1 MINWRSPIPIHL
13 TRIQRINSTT
23 GLSERPWRQ
32 RDRMFVLGDPAHGS
46 QRHHKENAIFVSSYL
61 EALELVRKGFAIR
74 MSDGRSAP
82 SLVAPSSLEFIDE
95 PVKQLDDLW
104 TYTMPEPPFSLE
116 AVMLEL
122 KQHLRSQAADLGLIA
137 NADASSA
144 FIGFPF
150 DPFEDGESSEALER
164 IDLSRF
170 NMTRIVTAAYH
181 SAFRPTAESRSISE
195 DDVDEL
201 EQIMVGSLARFGR
214 RHGSPLDREGSALQ
228 RTILAAYYRWQ
239 IADGCFIASEPSD
252 GNDGKIDQSV
262 TEAVAALTGMPATA
276 VRNTLSRDGLS
287 LVRSKLDLPALTD
300 WVITR
305 RNFAP
310 LREEETYEGRL
321 AWRIANDLQNLPGP
335 EGFVRARSRVS
346 GASPDLDE
354 AEAAIIKR
362 SSANEIPTA
371 AELRRYA
378 LAMHASPDSLF
389 EALQTH

>member
-1 MINWRSPIPIHL
+1 
-13 TRIQRINSTT
+13 
-23 GLSERPWRQ
+23 
-32 RDRMFVLGDPAHGS
+32 MFVLGDPAHGS
-46 QRHHKENAIFVSSYL
+46 QRHHKENAVFASSYL

-82 SLVAPSSLEFIDE
+82 SLVAPGSLEFIDE
-95 PVKQLDDLW
+95 PVKRLDDLW
-104 TYTMPEPPFSLE
+104 AYTMPEPPFSLE
-116 AVMLEL
+116 AVMVEL

-137 NADASSA
+137 NADAASA

-150 DPFEDGESSEALER
+150 DPIDDGESSEALER

-201 EQIMVGSLARFGR
+201 EQIMVGSLARFSR

-228 RTILAAYYRWQ
+228 RTILSAYYRWQ
-239 IADGCFIASEPSD
+239 IADGRFLASDAPEGKD
-252 GNDGKIDQSV
+252 GAIDQSV

-287 LVRSKLDLPALTD
+287 LVRSKLDLPALTN
-300 WVITR
+300 WVVTR

-310 LREEETYEGRL
+310 LREDETYEGRW
-321 AWRIANDLQNLPGP
+321 AWKIANDLHDQPGLK
-335 EGFVRARSRVS
+335 GFAIARSRI
-346 GASPDLDE
+346 GDPLPDLSE
-354 AEAAIIKR
+354 AEPVIMKR
-362 SSANEIPTA
+362 RATDEMPTA

-378 LAMHASPDSLF
+378 VALHVSPDSLF
-389 EALQTH
+389 AAFQTLGGRR